1 MTKSYAIINLDADK
15 AALNSVINTRAMDNR
30 LRKIQHVLNMT
41 DELPERSPHD
51 CRRTYASIQYLHGVD
66 IKTIQNQLGHTKP
79 QQTWDYIRDIV
90 DIETRVNKLAQGC
103 ILA

>member
-51 CRRTYASIQYLHGVD
+51 CRRTYASIQYLHGVN
-66 IKTIQNQLGHTKP
+66 IKIIQAQLGHSTV
-79 QQTWDYIRDIV
+79 QQTWNYIKNVADEKTRRDIL
-90 DIETRVNKLAQGC
+90 EQAC
-103 ILA
+103 IL